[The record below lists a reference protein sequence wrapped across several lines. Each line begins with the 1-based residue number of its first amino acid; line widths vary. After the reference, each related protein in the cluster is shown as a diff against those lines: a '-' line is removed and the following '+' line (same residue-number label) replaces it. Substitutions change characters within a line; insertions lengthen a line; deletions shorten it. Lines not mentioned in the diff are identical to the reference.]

1 MKKAILSLSGGLDST
16 CLLMYLLS
24 NDYEVKSYSFQYGQK
39 HQVELEKVKR
49 NIEFLKGKGFK
60 LSHQI
65 IDLRDCFSDS
75 NSSLHVGGAPIPEGH
90 YAEENM
96 KSTVIENRNVIFSAI
111 IYGKALSWANKTE
124 SNVDVFL
131 GLHSGDHCLPGEE
144 LVITEKGKKPIMMI
158 EPGVDRVL
166 SFSEKTGLSYQ
177 LVTDLV
183 SNGYRED
190 IYRVKTKGG
199 RELSATSN
207 HKFFKCDRYNFNQHT
222 GWKKKLTEVPLS
234 DLQVGDF
241 LLVPY
246 KHPKIAC
253 KKKDGVVDLLEF
265 CNKNHPRLKFDDEYV
280 WYQKGNKVKRFV
292 SWKSFMQLCV
302 WYITEGSFGSI
313 TNNHS
318 NGHRIVIPQSR
329 KTPNRCNEIVS
340 LIKDWGFSVTDCY
353 KESCQCSNFFFS
365 GPTTYVFHE
374 CGDLSYRKKIP
385 DFLFGIDDELL
396 FDTLIKGDGHEKGK
410 ARYYSTKSPVLREQ
424 ISFLGLKLGYSVV
437 VNKQAAPDVYG
448 ITFYSDQNKSQNVYG
463 IARDCKICEIT
474 SIEKDLPKEVFD
486 ITVENNHNFFAG
498 MGSGVLVSNSIYPD
512 CSEESRI
519 ACEHAFKVSN
529 WGSERVGYEAP
540 FNYMDKGG
548 VLAEGLRAMTILGF
562 NDCEINFVLG
572 NTHTCYNPD
581 SEGRSCGRCG
591 SCIEESQ
598 KVLMSDNTWK
608 QIKDVCIGDEVWSVD
623 ENTKK
628 ICVAKVL
635 DKFDNGIQPVY
646 DMAGL
651 LLTKDHY
658 VYASN
663 MKLRP
668 RYRKYEEMKRKD
680 ATYMVKFWPVSNTRK
695 EVDDEKF
702 ALGYLRGFADG
713 DGSIDTRGVH
723 TFQKEFDVLEEF
735 WSLYDKYIKPC
746 DVKITYREDTNMHR
760 AGGGYGPVFLEKT
773 KFNEHPEYLRGYL
786 NGMLIADGCAC
797 HNKSN
802 ESFGFS
808 ISQAVIV
815 NKEKCIQIDKAL
827 SLLGIK
833 CDRSQSVT
841 PGFKEGGTLMQ
852 TWRVTRPYIIT
863 LKYGAGKRASM
874 LEKLGTYNSI
884 RLLDQVVVNKID
896 EPVKEAH
903 VYDIKTSAGSFIC
916 EGYLVHNCTERLEA
930 FQANGIIDP
939 VTYQNHD

>member
-16 CLLMYLLS
+16 CLLMYLLAH
-24 NDYEVKSYSFQYGQK
+24 DYEVKAYSFQYGQK

-49 NIEFLKGKGFK
+49 NIEFLQGKRFK

-75 NSSLHVGGAPIPEGH
+75 NSSLHVGGEPIPEGH
-90 YAEENM
+90 YASENM

-131 GLHSGDHCLPGEE
+131 GLHSGDHC
-144 LVITEKGKKPIMMI
+144 
-158 EPGVDRVL
+158 
-166 SFSEKTGLSYQ
+166 
-177 LVTDLV
+177 
-183 SNGYRED
+183 
-190 IYRVKTKGG
+190 
-199 RELSATSN
+199 
-207 HKFFKCDRYNFNQHT
+207 C
-222 GWKKKLTEVPLS
+222 
-234 DLQVGDF
+234 
-241 LLVPY
+241 
-246 KHPKIAC
+246 
-253 KKKDGVVDLLEF
+253 
-265 CNKNHPRLKFDDEYV
+265 
-280 WYQKGNKVKRFV
+280 
-292 SWKSFMQLCV
+292 
-302 WYITEGSFGSI
+302 
-313 TNNHS
+313 
-318 NGHRIVIPQSR
+318 
-329 KTPNRCNEIVS
+329 
-340 LIKDWGFSVTDCY
+340 
-353 KESCQCSNFFFS
+353 
-365 GPTTYVFHE
+365 
-374 CGDLSYRKKIP
+374 
-385 DFLFGIDDELL
+385 
-396 FDTLIKGDGHEKGK
+396 
-410 ARYYSTKSPVLREQ
+410 
-424 ISFLGLKLGYSVV
+424 
-437 VNKQAAPDVYG
+437 
-448 ITFYSDQNKSQNVYG
+448 
-463 IARDCKICEIT
+463 
-474 SIEKDLPKEVFD
+474 
-486 ITVENNHNFFAG
+486 
-498 MGSGVLVSNSIYPD
+498 YPD
-512 CSEESRI
+512 TSEESRI

-540 FNYMDKGG
+540 FNHMDKGG

-562 NDCEINFVLG
+562 NDYEINLVLG

-581 SEGRSCGRCG
+581 PEGRSCGRCG

-608 QIKDVCIGDEVWSVD
+608 QIKDVCVGDEVWSVD

-802 ESFGFS
+802 GSFGFS

-930 FQANGIIDP
+930 FELNGMTDP
-939 VTYQNHD
+939 IKYQHND

>member
-16 CLLMYLLS
+16 CLLMYLLAH
-24 NDYEVKSYSFQYGQK
+24 DYEVKAYSFQYGQK

-49 NIEFLKGKGFK
+49 NIEFLQGKRFK

-75 NSSLHVGGAPIPEGH
+75 NSSLHVGGEPIPEGH
-90 YAEENM
+90 YASENM

-131 GLHSGDHCLPGEE
+131 GLHSGDHC
-144 LVITEKGKKPIMMI
+144 
-158 EPGVDRVL
+158 
-166 SFSEKTGLSYQ
+166 
-177 LVTDLV
+177 
-183 SNGYRED
+183 
-190 IYRVKTKGG
+190 
-199 RELSATSN
+199 
-207 HKFFKCDRYNFNQHT
+207 C
-222 GWKKKLTEVPLS
+222 
-234 DLQVGDF
+234 
-241 LLVPY
+241 
-246 KHPKIAC
+246 
-253 KKKDGVVDLLEF
+253 
-265 CNKNHPRLKFDDEYV
+265 
-280 WYQKGNKVKRFV
+280 
-292 SWKSFMQLCV
+292 
-302 WYITEGSFGSI
+302 
-313 TNNHS
+313 
-318 NGHRIVIPQSR
+318 
-329 KTPNRCNEIVS
+329 
-340 LIKDWGFSVTDCY
+340 
-353 KESCQCSNFFFS
+353 
-365 GPTTYVFHE
+365 
-374 CGDLSYRKKIP
+374 
-385 DFLFGIDDELL
+385 
-396 FDTLIKGDGHEKGK
+396 
-410 ARYYSTKSPVLREQ
+410 
-424 ISFLGLKLGYSVV
+424 
-437 VNKQAAPDVYG
+437 
-448 ITFYSDQNKSQNVYG
+448 
-463 IARDCKICEIT
+463 
-474 SIEKDLPKEVFD
+474 
-486 ITVENNHNFFAG
+486 
-498 MGSGVLVSNSIYPD
+498 YPD
-512 CSEESRI
+512 TSEESRI

-540 FNYMDKGG
+540 FNHMDKGG

-562 NDCEINFVLG
+562 NDYEINLVLG

-581 SEGRSCGRCG
+581 PEGRSCGRCG

-608 QIKDVCIGDEVWSVD
+608 QIKDICIGDEVWSVD

-797 HNKSN
+797 RNKSN
-802 ESFGFS
+802 GSFGFS

-930 FQANGIIDP
+930 FELNGMTDP
-939 VTYQNHD
+939 IKYQHND

>member
-16 CLLMYLLS
+16 CLLMYLLAH
-24 NDYEVKSYSFQYGQK
+24 DYEVKAYSFQYGQK

-49 NIEFLKGKGFK
+49 NIEFLQGKRFK

-75 NSSLHVGGAPIPEGH
+75 NSSLHVGGEPIPEGH
-90 YAEENM
+90 YASENM

-131 GLHSGDHCLPGEE
+131 GLHSGDHC
-144 LVITEKGKKPIMMI
+144 
-158 EPGVDRVL
+158 
-166 SFSEKTGLSYQ
+166 
-177 LVTDLV
+177 
-183 SNGYRED
+183 
-190 IYRVKTKGG
+190 
-199 RELSATSN
+199 
-207 HKFFKCDRYNFNQHT
+207 C
-222 GWKKKLTEVPLS
+222 
-234 DLQVGDF
+234 
-241 LLVPY
+241 
-246 KHPKIAC
+246 
-253 KKKDGVVDLLEF
+253 
-265 CNKNHPRLKFDDEYV
+265 
-280 WYQKGNKVKRFV
+280 
-292 SWKSFMQLCV
+292 
-302 WYITEGSFGSI
+302 
-313 TNNHS
+313 
-318 NGHRIVIPQSR
+318 
-329 KTPNRCNEIVS
+329 
-340 LIKDWGFSVTDCY
+340 
-353 KESCQCSNFFFS
+353 
-365 GPTTYVFHE
+365 
-374 CGDLSYRKKIP
+374 
-385 DFLFGIDDELL
+385 
-396 FDTLIKGDGHEKGK
+396 
-410 ARYYSTKSPVLREQ
+410 
-424 ISFLGLKLGYSVV
+424 
-437 VNKQAAPDVYG
+437 
-448 ITFYSDQNKSQNVYG
+448 
-463 IARDCKICEIT
+463 
-474 SIEKDLPKEVFD
+474 
-486 ITVENNHNFFAG
+486 
-498 MGSGVLVSNSIYPD
+498 YPD
-512 CSEESRI
+512 TSEESRI

-540 FNYMDKGG
+540 FNHMDKGG

-562 NDCEINFVLG
+562 NDYEINLVLG

-581 SEGRSCGRCG
+581 PEGRSCGRCG

-608 QIKDVCIGDEVWSVD
+608 QIKDICIGDEVWSVD

-680 ATYMVKFWPVSNTRK
+680 AAYMVKFWPVSNTRK

-802 ESFGFS
+802 GSFGFS

-930 FQANGIIDP
+930 FELNGMTDP
-939 VTYQNHD
+939 IKYQHND

>member
-16 CLLMYLLS
+16 CLLMYLLAH
-24 NDYEVKSYSFQYGQK
+24 DYEVKAYSFQYGQK

-49 NIEFLKGKGFK
+49 NIEFLQGKRFK

-75 NSSLHVGGAPIPEGH
+75 NSSLHVGGEPIPEGH
-90 YAEENM
+90 YASENM

-131 GLHSGDHCLPGEE
+131 GLHSGDHC
-144 LVITEKGKKPIMMI
+144 
-158 EPGVDRVL
+158 
-166 SFSEKTGLSYQ
+166 
-177 LVTDLV
+177 
-183 SNGYRED
+183 
-190 IYRVKTKGG
+190 
-199 RELSATSN
+199 
-207 HKFFKCDRYNFNQHT
+207 C
-222 GWKKKLTEVPLS
+222 
-234 DLQVGDF
+234 
-241 LLVPY
+241 
-246 KHPKIAC
+246 
-253 KKKDGVVDLLEF
+253 
-265 CNKNHPRLKFDDEYV
+265 
-280 WYQKGNKVKRFV
+280 
-292 SWKSFMQLCV
+292 
-302 WYITEGSFGSI
+302 
-313 TNNHS
+313 
-318 NGHRIVIPQSR
+318 
-329 KTPNRCNEIVS
+329 
-340 LIKDWGFSVTDCY
+340 
-353 KESCQCSNFFFS
+353 
-365 GPTTYVFHE
+365 
-374 CGDLSYRKKIP
+374 
-385 DFLFGIDDELL
+385 
-396 FDTLIKGDGHEKGK
+396 
-410 ARYYSTKSPVLREQ
+410 
-424 ISFLGLKLGYSVV
+424 
-437 VNKQAAPDVYG
+437 
-448 ITFYSDQNKSQNVYG
+448 
-463 IARDCKICEIT
+463 
-474 SIEKDLPKEVFD
+474 
-486 ITVENNHNFFAG
+486 
-498 MGSGVLVSNSIYPD
+498 YPD
-512 CSEESRI
+512 TSEESRI

-562 NDCEINFVLG
+562 NDYEINLVLG

-581 SEGRSCGRCG
+581 PEGRSCGRCG

-802 ESFGFS
+802 GSFGFS

-930 FQANGIIDP
+930 FELNGMTDP
-939 VTYQNHD
+939 IKYQHND

>member
-49 NIEFLKGKGFK
+49 NIEFLQGKGFK

-131 GLHSGDHCLPGEE
+131 GLHSGDHTC
-144 LVITEKGKKPIMMI
+144 
-158 EPGVDRVL
+158 
-166 SFSEKTGLSYQ
+166 
-177 LVTDLV
+177 
-183 SNGYRED
+183 YR
-190 IYRVKTKGG
+190 
-199 RELSATSN
+199 
-207 HKFFKCDRYNFNQHT
+207 
-222 GWKKKLTEVPLS
+222 
-234 DLQVGDF
+234 
-241 LLVPY
+241 
-246 KHPKIAC
+246 
-253 KKKDGVVDLLEF
+253 
-265 CNKNHPRLKFDDEYV
+265 
-280 WYQKGNKVKRFV
+280 
-292 SWKSFMQLCV
+292 
-302 WYITEGSFGSI
+302 
-313 TNNHS
+313 
-318 NGHRIVIPQSR
+318 
-329 KTPNRCNEIVS
+329 
-340 LIKDWGFSVTDCY
+340 
-353 KESCQCSNFFFS
+353 
-365 GPTTYVFHE
+365 
-374 CGDLSYRKKIP
+374 
-385 DFLFGIDDELL
+385 
-396 FDTLIKGDGHEKGK
+396 DT
-410 ARYYSTKSPVLREQ
+410 
-424 ISFLGLKLGYSVV
+424 
-437 VNKQAAPDVYG
+437 
-448 ITFYSDQNKSQNVYG
+448 
-463 IARDCKICEIT
+463 
-474 SIEKDLPKEVFD
+474 
-486 ITVENNHNFFAG
+486 
-498 MGSGVLVSNSIYPD
+498 
-512 CSEESRI
+512 SEESRI

-540 FNYMDKGG
+540 FNHMDKGG

-562 NDCEINFVLG
+562 NDYEINLVLG

-581 SEGRSCGRCG
+581 PEGRSCGRCG

-608 QIKDVCIGDEVWSVD
+608 QIKDICIGDEVWSVD

-802 ESFGFS
+802 GSFGFS

-930 FQANGIIDP
+930 FQVNGITDP
-939 VTYQNHD
+939 VIYQNHD

>member
-49 NIEFLKGKGFK
+49 NIEFLQGKGFK

-131 GLHSGDHCLPGEE
+131 GLHSGDHTC
-144 LVITEKGKKPIMMI
+144 
-158 EPGVDRVL
+158 
-166 SFSEKTGLSYQ
+166 
-177 LVTDLV
+177 
-183 SNGYRED
+183 YR
-190 IYRVKTKGG
+190 
-199 RELSATSN
+199 
-207 HKFFKCDRYNFNQHT
+207 
-222 GWKKKLTEVPLS
+222 
-234 DLQVGDF
+234 
-241 LLVPY
+241 
-246 KHPKIAC
+246 
-253 KKKDGVVDLLEF
+253 
-265 CNKNHPRLKFDDEYV
+265 
-280 WYQKGNKVKRFV
+280 
-292 SWKSFMQLCV
+292 
-302 WYITEGSFGSI
+302 
-313 TNNHS
+313 
-318 NGHRIVIPQSR
+318 
-329 KTPNRCNEIVS
+329 
-340 LIKDWGFSVTDCY
+340 
-353 KESCQCSNFFFS
+353 
-365 GPTTYVFHE
+365 
-374 CGDLSYRKKIP
+374 
-385 DFLFGIDDELL
+385 
-396 FDTLIKGDGHEKGK
+396 DT
-410 ARYYSTKSPVLREQ
+410 
-424 ISFLGLKLGYSVV
+424 
-437 VNKQAAPDVYG
+437 
-448 ITFYSDQNKSQNVYG
+448 
-463 IARDCKICEIT
+463 
-474 SIEKDLPKEVFD
+474 
-486 ITVENNHNFFAG
+486 
-498 MGSGVLVSNSIYPD
+498 
-512 CSEESRI
+512 SEESRI

-540 FNYMDKGG
+540 FNHMDKGG
-548 VLAEGLRAMTILGF
+548 VLAKGLRAMTILGF
-562 NDCEINFVLG
+562 NDYEINLVLG

-581 SEGRSCGRCG
+581 SEGRSCGKCG
-591 SCIEESQ
+591 ACIEESQ

-802 ESFGFS
+802 GSFGFS

-930 FQANGIIDP
+930 FQANGITDP

>member
-16 CLLMYLLS
+16 CLLMYLLAH
-24 NDYEVKSYSFQYGQK
+24 DYEVKAYSFQYGQK

-49 NIEFLKGKGFK
+49 NIEFLQGKRFK

-75 NSSLHVGGAPIPEGH
+75 NSSLHVGGEPIPEGH
-90 YAEENM
+90 YASENM

-131 GLHSGDHCLPGEE
+131 GLHSGDHC
-144 LVITEKGKKPIMMI
+144 
-158 EPGVDRVL
+158 
-166 SFSEKTGLSYQ
+166 
-177 LVTDLV
+177 
-183 SNGYRED
+183 
-190 IYRVKTKGG
+190 
-199 RELSATSN
+199 
-207 HKFFKCDRYNFNQHT
+207 C
-222 GWKKKLTEVPLS
+222 
-234 DLQVGDF
+234 
-241 LLVPY
+241 
-246 KHPKIAC
+246 
-253 KKKDGVVDLLEF
+253 
-265 CNKNHPRLKFDDEYV
+265 
-280 WYQKGNKVKRFV
+280 
-292 SWKSFMQLCV
+292 
-302 WYITEGSFGSI
+302 
-313 TNNHS
+313 
-318 NGHRIVIPQSR
+318 
-329 KTPNRCNEIVS
+329 
-340 LIKDWGFSVTDCY
+340 
-353 KESCQCSNFFFS
+353 
-365 GPTTYVFHE
+365 
-374 CGDLSYRKKIP
+374 
-385 DFLFGIDDELL
+385 
-396 FDTLIKGDGHEKGK
+396 
-410 ARYYSTKSPVLREQ
+410 
-424 ISFLGLKLGYSVV
+424 
-437 VNKQAAPDVYG
+437 
-448 ITFYSDQNKSQNVYG
+448 
-463 IARDCKICEIT
+463 
-474 SIEKDLPKEVFD
+474 
-486 ITVENNHNFFAG
+486 
-498 MGSGVLVSNSIYPD
+498 YPD
-512 CSEESRI
+512 TSEESRI

-540 FNYMDKGG
+540 FNHMDKGG

-562 NDCEINFVLG
+562 NDYEINLVLG

-581 SEGRSCGRCG
+581 PEGRSCGRCG

-608 QIKDVCIGDEVWSVD
+608 QIKEVCIGDEVWSVD

-802 ESFGFS
+802 GSSGFS

-841 PGFKEGGTLMQ
+841 PGFKEGSTLMQ

-884 RLLDQVVVNKID
+884 RLLDQVIVNKID

-930 FQANGIIDP
+930 FELNGMTDP
-939 VTYQNHD
+939 IKYQHND

>member
-16 CLLMYLLS
+16 CLLMYLLAH
-24 NDYEVKSYSFQYGQK
+24 DYEVKAYSFQYGQK

-49 NIEFLKGKGFK
+49 NIEFLQGKRFK

-75 NSSLHVGGAPIPEGH
+75 NSSLHVGGEPIPEGH
-90 YAEENM
+90 YASENM

-131 GLHSGDHCLPGEE
+131 GLHSGDHC
-144 LVITEKGKKPIMMI
+144 
-158 EPGVDRVL
+158 
-166 SFSEKTGLSYQ
+166 
-177 LVTDLV
+177 
-183 SNGYRED
+183 
-190 IYRVKTKGG
+190 
-199 RELSATSN
+199 
-207 HKFFKCDRYNFNQHT
+207 C
-222 GWKKKLTEVPLS
+222 
-234 DLQVGDF
+234 
-241 LLVPY
+241 
-246 KHPKIAC
+246 
-253 KKKDGVVDLLEF
+253 
-265 CNKNHPRLKFDDEYV
+265 
-280 WYQKGNKVKRFV
+280 
-292 SWKSFMQLCV
+292 
-302 WYITEGSFGSI
+302 
-313 TNNHS
+313 
-318 NGHRIVIPQSR
+318 
-329 KTPNRCNEIVS
+329 
-340 LIKDWGFSVTDCY
+340 
-353 KESCQCSNFFFS
+353 
-365 GPTTYVFHE
+365 
-374 CGDLSYRKKIP
+374 
-385 DFLFGIDDELL
+385 
-396 FDTLIKGDGHEKGK
+396 
-410 ARYYSTKSPVLREQ
+410 
-424 ISFLGLKLGYSVV
+424 
-437 VNKQAAPDVYG
+437 
-448 ITFYSDQNKSQNVYG
+448 
-463 IARDCKICEIT
+463 
-474 SIEKDLPKEVFD
+474 
-486 ITVENNHNFFAG
+486 
-498 MGSGVLVSNSIYPD
+498 YPD
-512 CSEESRI
+512 TSEESRI

-540 FNYMDKGG
+540 FNHMDKGG

-562 NDCEINFVLG
+562 NDYEINLVLG

-581 SEGRSCGRCG
+581 PEGRSCGRCG

-608 QIKDVCIGDEVWSVD
+608 QIKDICIGDEVWSVD

-802 ESFGFS
+802 GSFGFS
-808 ISQAVIV
+808 ISQAVTE
-815 NKEKCIQIDKAL
+815 NKEKCIRIDKAL

-833 CDRSQSVT
+833 CDKSQSVT

-930 FQANGIIDP
+930 FELNGMTDP
-939 VTYQNHD
+939 IKYQHND

>member
-16 CLLMYLLS
+16 CLLMYLLAH
-24 NDYEVKSYSFQYGQK
+24 DYEVKAYSFQYGQK

-49 NIEFLKGKGFK
+49 NIEFLQGKRFK

-75 NSSLHVGGAPIPEGH
+75 NSSLHVGGEPIPEGH
-90 YAEENM
+90 YASENM

-131 GLHSGDHCLPGEE
+131 GLHSGDHC
-144 LVITEKGKKPIMMI
+144 
-158 EPGVDRVL
+158 
-166 SFSEKTGLSYQ
+166 
-177 LVTDLV
+177 
-183 SNGYRED
+183 
-190 IYRVKTKGG
+190 
-199 RELSATSN
+199 
-207 HKFFKCDRYNFNQHT
+207 C
-222 GWKKKLTEVPLS
+222 
-234 DLQVGDF
+234 
-241 LLVPY
+241 
-246 KHPKIAC
+246 
-253 KKKDGVVDLLEF
+253 
-265 CNKNHPRLKFDDEYV
+265 
-280 WYQKGNKVKRFV
+280 
-292 SWKSFMQLCV
+292 
-302 WYITEGSFGSI
+302 
-313 TNNHS
+313 
-318 NGHRIVIPQSR
+318 
-329 KTPNRCNEIVS
+329 
-340 LIKDWGFSVTDCY
+340 
-353 KESCQCSNFFFS
+353 
-365 GPTTYVFHE
+365 
-374 CGDLSYRKKIP
+374 
-385 DFLFGIDDELL
+385 
-396 FDTLIKGDGHEKGK
+396 
-410 ARYYSTKSPVLREQ
+410 
-424 ISFLGLKLGYSVV
+424 
-437 VNKQAAPDVYG
+437 
-448 ITFYSDQNKSQNVYG
+448 
-463 IARDCKICEIT
+463 
-474 SIEKDLPKEVFD
+474 
-486 ITVENNHNFFAG
+486 
-498 MGSGVLVSNSIYPD
+498 YPD
-512 CSEESRI
+512 TSEESRI

-540 FNYMDKGG
+540 FNHMDKGG

-562 NDCEINFVLG
+562 NDYEINLVLG

-581 SEGRSCGRCG
+581 PEGRSCGRCG

-608 QIKDVCIGDEVWSVD
+608 QIKDICIGDEVWSVD

-802 ESFGFS
+802 GSFGFS

-930 FQANGIIDP
+930 FELNGMTDP
-939 VTYQNHD
+939 IKYQHND

>member
-16 CLLMYLLS
+16 CLLMYLLAH
-24 NDYEVKSYSFQYGQK
+24 DYEVKAYSFQYGQK

-49 NIEFLKGKGFK
+49 NIEFLQGKRFK

-75 NSSLHVGGAPIPEGH
+75 NSSLHVGGEPIPEGH
-90 YAEENM
+90 YASENM

-131 GLHSGDHCLPGEE
+131 GLHSGDHC
-144 LVITEKGKKPIMMI
+144 
-158 EPGVDRVL
+158 
-166 SFSEKTGLSYQ
+166 
-177 LVTDLV
+177 
-183 SNGYRED
+183 
-190 IYRVKTKGG
+190 
-199 RELSATSN
+199 
-207 HKFFKCDRYNFNQHT
+207 C
-222 GWKKKLTEVPLS
+222 
-234 DLQVGDF
+234 
-241 LLVPY
+241 
-246 KHPKIAC
+246 
-253 KKKDGVVDLLEF
+253 
-265 CNKNHPRLKFDDEYV
+265 
-280 WYQKGNKVKRFV
+280 
-292 SWKSFMQLCV
+292 
-302 WYITEGSFGSI
+302 
-313 TNNHS
+313 
-318 NGHRIVIPQSR
+318 
-329 KTPNRCNEIVS
+329 
-340 LIKDWGFSVTDCY
+340 
-353 KESCQCSNFFFS
+353 
-365 GPTTYVFHE
+365 
-374 CGDLSYRKKIP
+374 
-385 DFLFGIDDELL
+385 
-396 FDTLIKGDGHEKGK
+396 
-410 ARYYSTKSPVLREQ
+410 
-424 ISFLGLKLGYSVV
+424 
-437 VNKQAAPDVYG
+437 
-448 ITFYSDQNKSQNVYG
+448 
-463 IARDCKICEIT
+463 
-474 SIEKDLPKEVFD
+474 
-486 ITVENNHNFFAG
+486 
-498 MGSGVLVSNSIYPD
+498 YPD
-512 CSEESRI
+512 TSEESRI

-540 FNYMDKGG
+540 FNHMDKGG

-562 NDCEINFVLG
+562 NDYEINLVLG

-581 SEGRSCGRCG
+581 PEGRSCGRCG

-713 DGSIDTRGVH
+713 DGSIDARGVH

-802 ESFGFS
+802 GSFGFS

-930 FQANGIIDP
+930 FELNGMTDP
-939 VTYQNHD
+939 IKYQHND

>member
-24 NDYEVKSYSFQYGQK
+24 NDYEVKAYSFQYGQK

-49 NIEFLKGKGFK
+49 NIEFLQGKRFK

-75 NSSLHVGGAPIPEGH
+75 NSSLHVGGESIPEGH
-90 YAEENM
+90 YASENM

-131 GLHSGDHCLPGEE
+131 GLHSGDHC
-144 LVITEKGKKPIMMI
+144 
-158 EPGVDRVL
+158 
-166 SFSEKTGLSYQ
+166 
-177 LVTDLV
+177 
-183 SNGYRED
+183 
-190 IYRVKTKGG
+190 
-199 RELSATSN
+199 
-207 HKFFKCDRYNFNQHT
+207 C
-222 GWKKKLTEVPLS
+222 
-234 DLQVGDF
+234 
-241 LLVPY
+241 
-246 KHPKIAC
+246 
-253 KKKDGVVDLLEF
+253 
-265 CNKNHPRLKFDDEYV
+265 
-280 WYQKGNKVKRFV
+280 
-292 SWKSFMQLCV
+292 
-302 WYITEGSFGSI
+302 
-313 TNNHS
+313 
-318 NGHRIVIPQSR
+318 
-329 KTPNRCNEIVS
+329 
-340 LIKDWGFSVTDCY
+340 
-353 KESCQCSNFFFS
+353 
-365 GPTTYVFHE
+365 
-374 CGDLSYRKKIP
+374 
-385 DFLFGIDDELL
+385 
-396 FDTLIKGDGHEKGK
+396 
-410 ARYYSTKSPVLREQ
+410 
-424 ISFLGLKLGYSVV
+424 
-437 VNKQAAPDVYG
+437 
-448 ITFYSDQNKSQNVYG
+448 
-463 IARDCKICEIT
+463 
-474 SIEKDLPKEVFD
+474 
-486 ITVENNHNFFAG
+486 
-498 MGSGVLVSNSIYPD
+498 YPD
-512 CSEESRI
+512 TSEESRI

-540 FNYMDKGG
+540 FNHMDKGG

-562 NDCEINFVLG
+562 NDSEINFVLS

-581 SEGRSCGRCG
+581 LEGRSCGKCG

-786 NGMLIADGCAC
+786 NGMLIADECAC

-802 ESFGFS
+802 GSFGFS

-930 FQANGIIDP
+930 FQVNGITDP
-939 VTYQNHD
+939 VIYQNHD

>member
-16 CLLMYLLS
+16 CLLMYLLAH
-24 NDYEVKSYSFQYGQK
+24 DYEVRAYSFQYGQK

-49 NIEFLKGKGFK
+49 NIEFLQGKRFK

-75 NSSLHVGGAPIPEGH
+75 NSSLHVGGEPIPEGH
-90 YAEENM
+90 YASENM

-131 GLHSGDHCLPGEE
+131 GLHSGDHC
-144 LVITEKGKKPIMMI
+144 
-158 EPGVDRVL
+158 
-166 SFSEKTGLSYQ
+166 
-177 LVTDLV
+177 
-183 SNGYRED
+183 
-190 IYRVKTKGG
+190 
-199 RELSATSN
+199 
-207 HKFFKCDRYNFNQHT
+207 C
-222 GWKKKLTEVPLS
+222 
-234 DLQVGDF
+234 
-241 LLVPY
+241 
-246 KHPKIAC
+246 
-253 KKKDGVVDLLEF
+253 
-265 CNKNHPRLKFDDEYV
+265 
-280 WYQKGNKVKRFV
+280 
-292 SWKSFMQLCV
+292 
-302 WYITEGSFGSI
+302 
-313 TNNHS
+313 
-318 NGHRIVIPQSR
+318 
-329 KTPNRCNEIVS
+329 
-340 LIKDWGFSVTDCY
+340 
-353 KESCQCSNFFFS
+353 
-365 GPTTYVFHE
+365 
-374 CGDLSYRKKIP
+374 
-385 DFLFGIDDELL
+385 
-396 FDTLIKGDGHEKGK
+396 
-410 ARYYSTKSPVLREQ
+410 
-424 ISFLGLKLGYSVV
+424 
-437 VNKQAAPDVYG
+437 
-448 ITFYSDQNKSQNVYG
+448 
-463 IARDCKICEIT
+463 
-474 SIEKDLPKEVFD
+474 
-486 ITVENNHNFFAG
+486 
-498 MGSGVLVSNSIYPD
+498 YPD
-512 CSEESRI
+512 TSEESRI

-540 FNYMDKGG
+540 FNHMDKGG

-562 NDCEINFVLG
+562 NDYEINLVLG

-581 SEGRSCGRCG
+581 PEGRSCGRCG

-802 ESFGFS
+802 GSFGFS

-930 FQANGIIDP
+930 FELNGMTDP
-939 VTYQNHD
+939 IKYQHND

>member
-16 CLLMYLLS
+16 CLLMYLLAH
-24 NDYEVKSYSFQYGQK
+24 DYEVKAYSFQYGQK

-49 NIEFLKGKGFK
+49 NIEFLQGKRFK

-75 NSSLHVGGAPIPEGH
+75 NSSLHVGGEPIPEGH
-90 YAEENM
+90 YASENM

-131 GLHSGDHCLPGEE
+131 GLHSGDHC
-144 LVITEKGKKPIMMI
+144 
-158 EPGVDRVL
+158 
-166 SFSEKTGLSYQ
+166 
-177 LVTDLV
+177 
-183 SNGYRED
+183 
-190 IYRVKTKGG
+190 
-199 RELSATSN
+199 
-207 HKFFKCDRYNFNQHT
+207 C
-222 GWKKKLTEVPLS
+222 
-234 DLQVGDF
+234 
-241 LLVPY
+241 
-246 KHPKIAC
+246 
-253 KKKDGVVDLLEF
+253 
-265 CNKNHPRLKFDDEYV
+265 
-280 WYQKGNKVKRFV
+280 
-292 SWKSFMQLCV
+292 
-302 WYITEGSFGSI
+302 
-313 TNNHS
+313 
-318 NGHRIVIPQSR
+318 
-329 KTPNRCNEIVS
+329 
-340 LIKDWGFSVTDCY
+340 
-353 KESCQCSNFFFS
+353 
-365 GPTTYVFHE
+365 
-374 CGDLSYRKKIP
+374 
-385 DFLFGIDDELL
+385 
-396 FDTLIKGDGHEKGK
+396 
-410 ARYYSTKSPVLREQ
+410 
-424 ISFLGLKLGYSVV
+424 
-437 VNKQAAPDVYG
+437 
-448 ITFYSDQNKSQNVYG
+448 
-463 IARDCKICEIT
+463 
-474 SIEKDLPKEVFD
+474 
-486 ITVENNHNFFAG
+486 
-498 MGSGVLVSNSIYPD
+498 YPD
-512 CSEESRI
+512 TSEESRI

-540 FNYMDKGG
+540 FNHMDKGG

-562 NDCEINFVLG
+562 NDYEINLVLG

-581 SEGRSCGRCG
+581 PEGRSCGRCG

-608 QIKDVCIGDEVWSVD
+608 QIKDVCVGDEVWSVD

-713 DGSIDTRGVH
+713 DGSIDARGVH

-802 ESFGFS
+802 GSFGFS

-930 FQANGIIDP
+930 FELNGMTDP
-939 VTYQNHD
+939 IKYQHND

>member
-16 CLLMYLLS
+16 CLLMYLLAH
-24 NDYEVKSYSFQYGQK
+24 DYEVKAYSFQYGQK

-49 NIEFLKGKGFK
+49 NIEFLQGKRFK

-75 NSSLHVGGAPIPEGH
+75 NSSLHVGGEPIPEGH
-90 YAEENM
+90 YASENM

-131 GLHSGDHCLPGEE
+131 GLHSGDHC
-144 LVITEKGKKPIMMI
+144 
-158 EPGVDRVL
+158 
-166 SFSEKTGLSYQ
+166 
-177 LVTDLV
+177 
-183 SNGYRED
+183 
-190 IYRVKTKGG
+190 
-199 RELSATSN
+199 
-207 HKFFKCDRYNFNQHT
+207 C
-222 GWKKKLTEVPLS
+222 
-234 DLQVGDF
+234 
-241 LLVPY
+241 
-246 KHPKIAC
+246 
-253 KKKDGVVDLLEF
+253 
-265 CNKNHPRLKFDDEYV
+265 
-280 WYQKGNKVKRFV
+280 
-292 SWKSFMQLCV
+292 
-302 WYITEGSFGSI
+302 
-313 TNNHS
+313 
-318 NGHRIVIPQSR
+318 
-329 KTPNRCNEIVS
+329 
-340 LIKDWGFSVTDCY
+340 
-353 KESCQCSNFFFS
+353 
-365 GPTTYVFHE
+365 
-374 CGDLSYRKKIP
+374 
-385 DFLFGIDDELL
+385 
-396 FDTLIKGDGHEKGK
+396 
-410 ARYYSTKSPVLREQ
+410 
-424 ISFLGLKLGYSVV
+424 
-437 VNKQAAPDVYG
+437 
-448 ITFYSDQNKSQNVYG
+448 
-463 IARDCKICEIT
+463 
-474 SIEKDLPKEVFD
+474 
-486 ITVENNHNFFAG
+486 
-498 MGSGVLVSNSIYPD
+498 YPD
-512 CSEESRI
+512 TSEESRI

-540 FNYMDKGG
+540 FNHMDKGG

-562 NDCEINFVLG
+562 NDYEINLVLG

-581 SEGRSCGRCG
+581 PEGRSCGRCG

-802 ESFGFS
+802 GSFGFS

-930 FQANGIIDP
+930 FELNGMTDP
-939 VTYQNHD
+939 IKYQHND

>member
-16 CLLMYLLS
+16 CLLMYLLAH
-24 NDYEVKSYSFQYGQK
+24 DYEVKAYSFQYGQK

-49 NIEFLKGKGFK
+49 NIEFLQGKRFK

-75 NSSLHVGGAPIPEGH
+75 NSSLHVGGEPIPEGH
-90 YAEENM
+90 YASENM

-131 GLHSGDHCLPGEE
+131 GLHSGDHC
-144 LVITEKGKKPIMMI
+144 
-158 EPGVDRVL
+158 
-166 SFSEKTGLSYQ
+166 
-177 LVTDLV
+177 
-183 SNGYRED
+183 
-190 IYRVKTKGG
+190 
-199 RELSATSN
+199 
-207 HKFFKCDRYNFNQHT
+207 C
-222 GWKKKLTEVPLS
+222 
-234 DLQVGDF
+234 
-241 LLVPY
+241 
-246 KHPKIAC
+246 
-253 KKKDGVVDLLEF
+253 
-265 CNKNHPRLKFDDEYV
+265 
-280 WYQKGNKVKRFV
+280 
-292 SWKSFMQLCV
+292 
-302 WYITEGSFGSI
+302 
-313 TNNHS
+313 
-318 NGHRIVIPQSR
+318 
-329 KTPNRCNEIVS
+329 
-340 LIKDWGFSVTDCY
+340 
-353 KESCQCSNFFFS
+353 
-365 GPTTYVFHE
+365 
-374 CGDLSYRKKIP
+374 
-385 DFLFGIDDELL
+385 
-396 FDTLIKGDGHEKGK
+396 
-410 ARYYSTKSPVLREQ
+410 
-424 ISFLGLKLGYSVV
+424 
-437 VNKQAAPDVYG
+437 
-448 ITFYSDQNKSQNVYG
+448 
-463 IARDCKICEIT
+463 
-474 SIEKDLPKEVFD
+474 
-486 ITVENNHNFFAG
+486 
-498 MGSGVLVSNSIYPD
+498 YPD
-512 CSEESRI
+512 TSEESRI

-540 FNYMDKGG
+540 FNHMDKGG

-562 NDCEINFVLG
+562 NDYEINLVLG

-581 SEGRSCGRCG
+581 PEGRSCGRCG

-668 RYRKYEEMKRKD
+668 RYRKYEEMKRND

-802 ESFGFS
+802 GSFGFS

-930 FQANGIIDP
+930 FELNGMTDP
-939 VTYQNHD
+939 IKYQHND